1 MAASKWFPQQ
11 LVAFLEAVWSATTEA
26 EAGRMAVERAAETLD
41 AEIAAIVR
49 PDRVVAVVGYPGGA
63 VPVRELTSI
72 TAGGRHHELT
82 VPDVG
87 VCRMATVS
95 LDYPPGATFIL
106 ARAGPDADLRHDEAS
121 LLRGMARVTSTAM
134 RTQHLLDDERAARE
148 ESDRQATENARLLA
162 ELTQRQVRLAEL
174 ANEQAALR
182 RVAVLVAGGAPPEE
196 VFGAVAEEV
205 GRLLEVDF
213 ATLVRYDPQDAIT
226 IVGTWT
232 RTGAPPPIPVGNRLP
247 IGGRNL
253 TTVVYQTGRSARVD
267 YDDVSG
273 AIGDA
278 AARDW
283 GLRSSAG
290 VPIRVEG
297 RLWGAMFVAFTR
309 EEPLP
314 ADTEA
319 RLAGFT
325 ELVATAIAN
334 AQARTELRRFAEE
347 QAALRRVATLVA
359 GGAPP
364 EEVFAAVAEE
374 VGRLL
379 GTVQTNMLR
388 YDPDDVATIVAVFGR
403 VGDAAAVS
411 VGDRYKI
418 GGRNATTLVFETGR
432 PARIDGYSGAWGAV
446 GRAAGYRSSV
456 GVPIS
461 VEGRLWGVI
470 GVASTR
476 DEPLP
481 ADIEARM
488 AGFTELVATA
498 VANAQARVE
507 LRGFAEEQAA
517 LRRVATLVAGG
528 APPEEVFTAVPE
540 EAGRLLK
547 VDYTVVSRYDAD
559 GLVTV
564 VGGWARTEPG
574 RPLAIG
580 LRLKPEGRNIH
591 ALVFQTGQPARIDD
605 YGTAV
610 GAFADVARD
619 WQYRSSVG
627 VPISVEGRLWGVMI
641 AGSRGEPLPADTEAR
656 LAGFTEMVATAI
668 ADAQARVELR
678 RFAEEQAALRR
689 VATLVARAAPPEE
702 VFGAVAEEVGRLLG
716 TDFTVMSRYDP
727 DGAATVVGVWA
738 RTGTARVLPV
748 GLRMDFGGRNVHTLV
763 FQTGRPERI
772 DDYAGASGDAADAER
787 DSGFRSAVGV
797 PISVEDRLWG
807 VMSVASTREE
817 PLSADTKGRLAAF
830 TELIVTALV
839 NAEAQAALNAS
850 RARIVATADRTRR
863 RIERNLHDGAQQR
876 LVSLVLHL
884 QEMQEAAPGAGEL
897 AGRLKSAVTEVT
909 EVLEEL
915 REIAHGIHPAILTV
929 GGLRPALEALA
940 RRSAVPV
947 SLDISVAER
956 LPEPVEIAAYYA
968 VSEALTNTAKH
979 AHASGADVEVAVR
992 DGGLRVCVRDDGRGG
1007 ADFAGG
1013 SGLAGIKDRM
1023 EALGGQIWLQSP
1035 PGTGTAMQI
1044 VIPLSGPGTPGPPT
1058 GAASSPQ

>member
-1 MAASKWFPQQ
+1 MSASKWFPQQ

-26 EAGRMAVERAAETLD
+26 DAGRTAVERAAETLD
-41 AEIAAIVR
+41 AEIAAIVC
-49 PDRVVAVVGYPGGA
+49 PGRVVAVVGYPAGA

-72 TAGGRHHELT
+72 TAGGGHHELT

-87 VCRMATVS
+87 VCRMAAVA

-106 ARAGPDADLRHDEAS
+106 ARAGPDAGLRRDEAS

-148 ESDRQATENARLLA
+148 ESDSQATENARLLA
-162 ELTQRQVRLAEL
+162 ELTQRQVRLTEL
-174 ANEQAALR
+174 ASEQAALR

-196 VFGAVAEEV
+196 VFGAVAEEA

-226 IVGTWT
+226 VLGTWT
-232 RTGAPPPIPVGNRLP
+232 RTGAPPPIPVGSRLP
-247 IGGRNL
+247 LGGRNL
-253 TTVVYQTGRSARVD
+253 TTAVYQTGRPARVD

-309 EEPLP
+309 EESLP

-325 ELVATAIAN
+325 ELVATAVAN

-388 YDPDDVATIVAVFGR
+388 YDPDDVATIVAVYGR

-476 DEPLP
+476 DEPLA

-498 VANAQARVE
+498 
-507 LRGFAEEQAA
+507 
-517 LRRVATLVAGG
+517 
-528 APPEEVFTAVPE
+528 
-540 EAGRLLK
+540 
-547 VDYTVVSRYDAD
+547 
-559 GLVTV
+559 
-564 VGGWARTEPG
+564 
-574 RPLAIG
+574 
-580 LRLKPEGRNIH
+580 
-591 ALVFQTGQPARIDD
+591 
-605 YGTAV
+605 
-610 GAFADVARD
+610 
-619 WQYRSSVG
+619 
-627 VPISVEGRLWGVMI
+627 
-641 AGSRGEPLPADTEAR
+641 
-656 LAGFTEMVATAI
+656 I

-678 RFAEEQAALRR
+678 GFAEEQAALRR

-727 DGAATVVGVWA
+727 DGAVTVVGVWA
-738 RTGTARVLPV
+738 RTGTAQVLPV

-763 FQTGRPERI
+763 FQTGGPERI

-876 LVSLVLHL
+876 LVSLTLHL
-884 QEMQEAAPGAGEL
+884 QEMQEAAPGAGGL
-897 AGRLKSAVTEVT
+897 AGRLKGAVTEVT
-909 EVLEEL
+909 EVLENL
-915 REIAHGIHPAILTV
+915 REIAHGIHPAILTA

-947 SLDISVAER
+947 SLDISVAGR

-979 AHASGADVEVAVR
+979 AHASGADVEVAAR

-1035 PGTGTAMQI
+1035 PGAGTAMQI
-1044 VIPLSGPGTPGPPT
+1044 VIPLSGPGTPGPPAIRD
-1058 GAASSPQ
+1058 GPRR

>member
-1 MAASKWFPQQ
+1 M
-11 LVAFLEAVWSATTEA
+11 
-26 EAGRMAVERAAETLD
+26 
-41 AEIAAIVR
+41 
-49 PDRVVAVVGYPGGA
+49 
-63 VPVRELTSI
+63 
-72 TAGGRHHELT
+72 
-82 VPDVG
+82 
-87 VCRMATVS
+87 
-95 LDYPPGATFIL
+95 
-106 ARAGPDADLRHDEAS
+106 
-121 LLRGMARVTSTAM
+121 
-134 RTQHLLDDERAARE
+134 
-148 ESDRQATENARLLA
+148 
-162 ELTQRQVRLAEL
+162 
-174 ANEQAALR
+174 
-182 RVAVLVAGGAPPEE
+182 
-196 VFGAVAEEV
+196 
-205 GRLLEVDF
+205 
-213 ATLVRYDPQDAIT
+213 
-226 IVGTWT
+226 
-232 RTGAPPPIPVGNRLP
+232 
-247 IGGRNL
+247 
-253 TTVVYQTGRSARVD
+253 YQTGRPQRID

-273 AIGDA
+273 TIGDT

-297 RLWGAMFVAFTR
+297 RLWGAVFVAFTR
-309 EEPLP
+309 EESLP
-314 ADTEA
+314 ADAEA

-325 ELVATAIAN
+325 ELVATAVAN

-359 GGAPP
+359 GGASP

-388 YDPDDVATIVAVFGR
+388 YDPDDVATIVAVHGR

-411 VGDRYKI
+411 VGDRYKL

-476 DEPLP
+476 DERLP
-481 ADIEARM
+481 ADIEARL

-540 EAGRLLK
+540 EVGRLLN

-564 VGGWARTEPG
+564 VGGWARTDPG

-591 ALVFQTGQPARIDD
+591 ALVFQTGQPTRIDD
-605 YGTAV
+605 YGTAA

-641 AGSRGEPLPADTEAR
+641 AGSREESLPADTEAR

-678 RFAEEQAALRR
+678 GFAEEQAALRR
-689 VATLVARAAPPEE
+689 VATLVARGASPEE

-738 RTGTARVLPV
+738 RTGSAWVLAV

-763 FQTGRPERI
+763 FQSGRPERI

-807 VMSVASTREE
+807 VMSVASMREE
-817 PLSADTKGRLAAF
+817 PLSADIQGRLAAF

-850 RARIVATADRTRR
+850 RARIVAAADRTRR
-863 RIERNLHDGAQQR
+863 RIERDLHDGAQQR
-876 LVSLVLHL
+876 LVSLALHL
-884 QEMQEAAPGAGEL
+884 RETQATAPGAGEL
-897 AGRLKSAVTEVT
+897 AGRLEGAVTEVT
-909 EVLEEL
+909 EVLDEL
-915 REIAHGIHPAILTV
+915 REIARGIHPAILTE
-929 GGLRPALEALA
+929 GGLPPALRTLA
-940 RRSAVPV
+940 RRCAVPV
-947 SLDISVAER
+947 SLDIKVAAR

-968 VSEALTNTAKH
+968 ISEALTNTAKH
-979 AHASGADVEVAVR
+979 AHASGAAVEVAAR
-992 DGGLRVCVRDDGRGG
+992 DGSLRVCVRDDGRGG

-1023 EALGGQIWLQSP
+1023 EALGGRIWLHSP
-1035 PGTGTAMQI
+1035 PGAGTAVYI
-1044 VIPLSGPGTPGPPT
+1044 VMPLSGPGGPGPSA
-1058 GAASSPQ
+1058 GAVNSPR

>member
-106 ARAGPDADLRHDEAS
+106 ARAGADADLRHDEAS

-196 VFGAVAEEV
+196 VFGAVAEEA

-213 ATLVRYDPQDAIT
+213 ATLVRYDLQDAIT
-226 IVGTWT
+226 IAGTWT
-232 RTGAPPPIPVGNRLP
+232 RTGAPPPIPVGNRLLL
-247 IGGRNL
+247 GGRNL
-253 TTVVYQTGRSARVD
+253 TTLVYQTGRPQRID

-273 AIGDA
+273 AIGNA

-290 VPIRVEG
+290 VPFRVEG
-297 RLWGAMFVAFTR
+297 RLWGAMLVAFTH
-309 EEPLP
+309 EESLP
-314 ADTEA
+314 ADTEE

-325 ELVATAIAN
+325 ELVATAVAN
-334 AQARTELRRFAEE
+334 AQARTELHRFAEE

-379 GTVQTNMLR
+379 GTLQTNMLR
-388 YDPDDVATIVAVFGR
+388 YDPDDVATIVAVHGR

-411 VGDRYKI
+411 VGDRYKV
-418 GGRNATTLVFETGR
+418 GGRNTTTLVFETGR

-517 LRRVATLVAGG
+517 LRRVATLVA
-528 APPEEVFTAVPE
+528 
-540 EAGRLLK
+540 
-547 VDYTVVSRYDAD
+547 
-559 GLVTV
+559 
-564 VGGWARTEPG
+564 
-574 RPLAIG
+574 
-580 LRLKPEGRNIH
+580 
-591 ALVFQTGQPARIDD
+591 
-605 YGTAV
+605 
-610 GAFADVARD
+610 
-619 WQYRSSVG
+619 
-627 VPISVEGRLWGVMI
+627 
-641 AGSRGEPLPADTEAR
+641 
-656 LAGFTEMVATAI
+656 
-668 ADAQARVELR
+668 
-678 RFAEEQAALRR
+678 
-689 VATLVARAAPPEE
+689 RAAPPEE

-727 DGAATVVGVWA
+727 DGTATVVGVWA

-897 AGRLKSAVTEVT
+897 AGRLKGAVTEVT

-979 AHASGADVEVAVR
+979 AHASGADVEVAAR

-1035 PGTGTAMQI
+1035 PGTGTAMRI

>member
-1 MAASKWFPQQ
+1 MMDASP
-11 LVAFLEAVWSATTEA
+11 
-26 EAGRMAVERAAETLD
+26 GRTRD
-41 AEIAAIVR
+41 HRIA
-49 PDRVVAVVGYPGGA
+49 
-63 VPVRELTSI
+63 
-72 TAGGRHHELT
+72 
-82 VPDVG
+82 
-87 VCRMATVS
+87 
-95 LDYPPGATFIL
+95 
-106 ARAGPDADLRHDEAS
+106 
-121 LLRGMARVTSTAM
+121 
-134 RTQHLLDDERAARE
+134 Q
-148 ESDRQATENARLLA
+148 
-162 ELTQRQVRLAEL
+162 
-174 ANEQAALR
+174 EQAALR
-182 RVAVLVAGGAPPEE
+182 RVAVLVAGGPPPKE
-196 VFGAVAEEV
+196 VFSAVAEEA

-226 IVGTWT
+226 VAGTWT
-232 RTGAPPPIPVGNRLP
+232 RTGAPPPIPVGSRLP
-247 IGGRNL
+247 LGGRNL
-253 TTVVYQTGRSARVD
+253 TTLVYQTGRPQRID

-273 AIGDA
+273 TIGDT

-297 RLWGAMFVAFTR
+297 RLWGAVFVAFTR
-309 EEPLP
+309 EESLP
-314 ADTEA
+314 ADAEA

-325 ELVATAIAN
+325 ELVATAVAN

-359 GGAPP
+359 GGASP

-388 YDPDDVATIVAVFGR
+388 YDPDDVATIVAVHGR

-411 VGDRYKI
+411 VGDRYKL

-476 DEPLP
+476 DERLP
-481 ADIEARM
+481 ADIEARL

-540 EAGRLLK
+540 EVGRLLN

-564 VGGWARTEPG
+564 VGGWARTDPG

-591 ALVFQTGQPARIDD
+591 ALVFQTGQPTRIDD
-605 YGTAV
+605 YGTAA

-641 AGSRGEPLPADTEAR
+641 AGSREESLPADTEAR

-678 RFAEEQAALRR
+678 GFAEEQAALRR
-689 VATLVARAAPPEE
+689 VATLVARGASPEE

-738 RTGTARVLPV
+738 RTGSAWVLAV

-763 FQTGRPERI
+763 FQSGRPSGSMTTPVPR
-772 DDYAGASGDAADAER
+772 AMPPTPNATRGSARPSACRSASRTGCGAS
-787 DSGFRSAVGV
+787 
-797 PISVEDRLWG
+797 
-807 VMSVASTREE
+807 
-817 PLSADTKGRLAAF
+817 
-830 TELIVTALV
+830 
-839 NAEAQAALNAS
+839 
-850 RARIVATADRTRR
+850 
-863 RIERNLHDGAQQR
+863 
-876 LVSLVLHL
+876 
-884 QEMQEAAPGAGEL
+884 
-897 AGRLKSAVTEVT
+897 
-909 EVLEEL
+909 
-915 REIAHGIHPAILTV
+915 
-929 GGLRPALEALA
+929 
-940 RRSAVPV
+940 
-947 SLDISVAER
+947 
-956 LPEPVEIAAYYA
+956 
-968 VSEALTNTAKH
+968 
-979 AHASGADVEVAVR
+979 
-992 DGGLRVCVRDDGRGG
+992 
-1007 ADFAGG
+1007 
-1013 SGLAGIKDRM
+1013 
-1023 EALGGQIWLQSP
+1023 
-1035 PGTGTAMQI
+1035 
-1044 VIPLSGPGTPGPPT
+1044 
-1058 GAASSPQ
+1058 

>member
-1 MAASKWFPQQ
+1 VMDASP
-11 LVAFLEAVWSATTEA
+11 
-26 EAGRMAVERAAETLD
+26 GRTRD
-41 AEIAAIVR
+41 HRIA
-49 PDRVVAVVGYPGGA
+49 
-63 VPVRELTSI
+63 
-72 TAGGRHHELT
+72 
-82 VPDVG
+82 
-87 VCRMATVS
+87 
-95 LDYPPGATFIL
+95 
-106 ARAGPDADLRHDEAS
+106 
-121 LLRGMARVTSTAM
+121 
-134 RTQHLLDDERAARE
+134 Q
-148 ESDRQATENARLLA
+148 
-162 ELTQRQVRLAEL
+162 
-174 ANEQAALR
+174 EQAALR
-182 RVAVLVAGGAPPEE
+182 RVAVLVAGGPPPEE
-196 VFGAVAEEV
+196 VFSAVAEEA

-226 IVGTWT
+226 VAGTWT
-232 RTGAPPPIPVGNRLP
+232 RTGAPPHIPVGSRLP
-247 IGGRNL
+247 LGGRNL
-253 TTVVYQTGRSARVD
+253 TTLVYETGRPQRID
-267 YDDVSG
+267 YGDVSG
-273 AIGDA
+273 TIGDT

-297 RLWGAMFVAFTR
+297 RLWGAMLVAFTR
-309 EEPLP
+309 EESLP
-314 ADTEA
+314 ADAEA

-325 ELVATAIAN
+325 ELVATAVAN

-359 GGAPP
+359 GGASP

-388 YDPDDVATIVAVFGR
+388 YDPDDVATIVAVHGR
-403 VGDAAAVS
+403 VGDDAAVS
-411 VGDRYKI
+411 VGDRYKL

-481 ADIEARM
+481 ADIEARL

-498 VANAQARVE
+498 VANAQAHVE

-517 LRRVATLVAGG
+517 LRQVATLVAGG
-528 APPEEVFTAVPE
+528 ASPEEVFTAVPE
-540 EAGRLLK
+540 EVGRLLK

-564 VGGWARTEPG
+564 VGGWARTDPG

-591 ALVFQTGQPARIDD
+591 ALVFRTGQPARIDD
-605 YGTAV
+605 YRAAA

-641 AGSRGEPLPADTEAR
+641 AGSREDSLPADTEAR
-656 LAGFTEMVATAI
+656 LAGFTELVATAI

-678 RFAEEQAALRR
+678 GFAEEQAALRR
-689 VATLVARAAPPEE
+689 VATLVARGAPPEE
-702 VFGAVAEEVGRLLG
+702 VFAAVAEEVGRLLG

-738 RTGTARVLPV
+738 RTGSARALAV
-748 GLRMDFGGRNVHTLV
+748 GLRMDIGGQNVHTLV
-763 FQTGRPERI
+763 FQTSRPERI
-772 DDYAGASGDAADAER
+772 DDYAGASGDTADAER

-807 VMSVASTREE
+807 VMSVASTRKE
-817 PLSADTKGRLAAF
+817 PLSADIEGRLAAF

-850 RARIVATADRTRR
+850 RARIVAAADQTRR

-876 LVSLVLHL
+876 LVSLALHL
-884 QEMQEAAPGAGEL
+884 REMQAAAPVAGEL
-897 AGRLKSAVTEVT
+897 AGRLEGAVAEVT
-909 EVLEEL
+909 EVLDEL
-915 REIAHGIHPAILTV
+915 REIARGIHPAILTE
-929 GGLRPALEALA
+929 GGLRPALRALA

-947 SLDISVAER
+947 SLDIKVAER
-956 LPEPVEIAAYYA
+956 LPEPVETAAYYA
-968 VSEALTNTAKH
+968 ISEALTNTAKY
-979 AHASGADVEVAVR
+979 AHASAAAVEVAAH

-1023 EALGGQIWLQSP
+1023 EALGGRIWLHSR
-1035 PGTGTAMQI
+1035 PGAGTAVYI
-1044 VIPLSGPGTPGPPT
+1044 VMPLSGPGGPGPSA
-1058 GAASSPQ
+1058 GAVNSPR

>member
-1 MAASKWFPQQ
+1 MMDASP
-11 LVAFLEAVWSATTEA
+11 
-26 EAGRMAVERAAETLD
+26 GRTRD
-41 AEIAAIVR
+41 HRIA
-49 PDRVVAVVGYPGGA
+49 
-63 VPVRELTSI
+63 
-72 TAGGRHHELT
+72 
-82 VPDVG
+82 
-87 VCRMATVS
+87 
-95 LDYPPGATFIL
+95 
-106 ARAGPDADLRHDEAS
+106 
-121 LLRGMARVTSTAM
+121 
-134 RTQHLLDDERAARE
+134 Q
-148 ESDRQATENARLLA
+148 
-162 ELTQRQVRLAEL
+162 
-174 ANEQAALR
+174 EQAALR
-182 RVAVLVAGGAPPEE
+182 RVAVLVAGGAPPED
-196 VFGAVAEEV
+196 VFGAVAEEA

-232 RTGAPPPIPVGNRLP
+232 RTGAPSPTPVGDRMPL
-247 IGGRNL
+247 GGRNL
-253 TTVVYQTGRSARVD
+253 STLVYQTGRPERID

-278 AARDW
+278 AAREW
-283 GLRSSAG
+283 RLRSSAG
-290 VPIRVEG
+290 VPIQVEG
-297 RLWGAMFVAFTR
+297 RLWGAMLVAFTR
-309 EEPLP
+309 EESLP
-314 ADTEA
+314 ADAEA

-325 ELVATAIAN
+325 ELVVTAVAN
-334 AQARTELRRFAEE
+334 AQARTELRGFAEE

-359 GGAPP
+359 GGASP
-364 EEVFAAVAEE
+364 EEVFTAVAGE

-388 YDPDDVATIVAVFGR
+388 YDPDDVATIVAVHGR

-411 VGDRYKI
+411 VGDRYEL
-418 GGRNATTLVFETGR
+418 GGRNATTLVFQTGR

-481 ADIEARM
+481 ADIEARL

-528 APPEEVFTAVPE
+528 ASPEEVFTAVPE
-540 EAGRLLK
+540 EVGRLLN

-564 VGGWARTEPG
+564 VGGWASTDPG

-591 ALVFQTGQPARIDD
+591 ALVFQTGQPTRIDD

-641 AGSRGEPLPADTEAR
+641 AGSREESLPADTEAR

-678 RFAEEQAALRR
+678 GFAEEQAALRR
-689 VATLVARAAPPEE
+689 VATLVARGASPEK
-702 VFGAVAEEVGRLLG
+702 VFGAVAEEAGRLLG
-716 TDFTVMSRYDP
+716 TDSTVMSRYDP
-727 DGAATVVGVWA
+727 DGAAMVVGVWDG
-738 RTGTARVLPV
+738 TGAARVIPV
-748 GLRMDFGGRNVHTLV
+748 GLRLDFGGRNVHTLV
-763 FQTGRPERI
+763 FQTGRPGRI
-772 DDYAGASGDAADAER
+772 DDYAAASGDAADAAR
-787 DSGFRSAVGV
+787 GWGFRSAVGV

-807 VMSVASTREE
+807 VMSVASAREE
-817 PLSADTKGRLAAF
+817 PLSADTEERLAAF

-850 RARIVATADRTRR
+850 RARIVAAADRTRR

-876 LVSLVLHL
+876 LVSLALHL
-884 QEMQEAAPGAGEL
+884 RETQAAAPGAGEL
-897 AGRLKSAVTEVT
+897 AGRLEGAVTEVT
-909 EVLEEL
+909 EVLDEL
-915 REIAHGIHPAILTV
+915 REIARGIHPAILTE
-929 GGLRPALEALA
+929 GGLPPALRALA
-940 RRSAVPV
+940 RRCAVPV
-947 SLDISVAER
+947 SLDVKVAER

-968 VSEALTNTAKH
+968 ISEALTNTAKH
-979 AHASGADVEVAVR
+979 GHASAAAVEVAAR

-1023 EALGGQIWLQSP
+1023 EALGGRIWLHSP
-1035 PGTGTAMQI
+1035 PGAGTAVHI
-1044 VIPLSGPGTPGPPT
+1044 VMPLSGPGGPGPSA
-1058 GAASSPQ
+1058 GAVNSPR

>member
-1 MAASKWFPQQ
+1 
-11 LVAFLEAVWSATTEA
+11 
-26 EAGRMAVERAAETLD
+26 
-41 AEIAAIVR
+41 
-49 PDRVVAVVGYPGGA
+49 
-63 VPVRELTSI
+63 
-72 TAGGRHHELT
+72 
-82 VPDVG
+82 
-87 VCRMATVS
+87 
-95 LDYPPGATFIL
+95 
-106 ARAGPDADLRHDEAS
+106 
-121 LLRGMARVTSTAM
+121 M

-247 IGGRNL
+247 LGGRNL
-253 TTVVYQTGRSARVD
+253 TTLVYQTGRSAADRLRRR
-267 YDDVSG
+267 SG

-309 EEPLP
+309 EESLP

-325 ELVATAIAN
+325 ELVATAVAN

-388 YDPDDVATIVAVFGR
+388 YDPDDVATIVAVYGR

-656 LAGFTEMVATAI
+656 LAGFTELVATAI
-668 ADAQARVELR
+668 AERAGARRAARVR
-678 RFAEEQAALRR
+678 RGAGG
-689 VATLVARAAPPEE
+689 AAPGGHAGGPG
-702 VFGAVAEEVGRLLG
+702 GAAGGGIRRGRRGGRPTAGHGL
-716 TDFTVMSRYDP
+716 TVMSRYDP

-738 RTGTARVLPV
+738 RTGTA
-748 GLRMDFGGRNVHTLV
+748 GF
-763 FQTGRPERI
+763 
-772 DDYAGASGDAADAER
+772 
-787 DSGFRSAVGV
+787 FRSASGWTSGGGTCTRWCSRPAGLSGSTTMPV
-797 PISVEDRLWG
+797 PRAMPPTPNAARG
-807 VMSVASTREE
+807 
-817 PLSADTKGRLAAF
+817 SARPSACRS
-830 TELIVTALV
+830 
-839 NAEAQAALNAS
+839 AS
-850 RARIVATADRTRR
+850 RA
-863 RIERNLHDGAQQR
+863 G
-876 LVSLVLHL
+876 
-884 QEMQEAAPGAGEL
+884 
-897 AGRLKSAVTEVT
+897 
-909 EVLEEL
+909 
-915 REIAHGIHPAILTV
+915 
-929 GGLRPALEALA
+929 
-940 RRSAVPV
+940 
-947 SLDISVAER
+947 
-956 LPEPVEIAAYYA
+956 
-968 VSEALTNTAKH
+968 
-979 AHASGADVEVAVR
+979 
-992 DGGLRVCVRDDGRGG
+992 C
-1007 ADFAGG
+1007 GG
-1013 SGLAGIKDRM
+1013 S
-1023 EALGGQIWLQSP
+1023 
-1035 PGTGTAMQI
+1035 
-1044 VIPLSGPGTPGPPT
+1044 
-1058 GAASSPQ
+1058 

>member
-1 MAASKWFPQQ
+1 MLRDRLLALVLRPTAPPVMWGVATAAVLIAGEVLLVHLLKRIAPDNAFGAVFLLGVLVVSAGWGFGLALATSLASTLAYVWFHVHEGSGSLAPAVIVFLTLALLTNV
-11 LVAFLEAVWSATTEA
+11 LVGQARL
-26 EAGRMAVERAAETLD
+26 RAAE
-41 AEIAAIVR
+41 ANQR
-49 PDRVVAVVGYPGGA
+49 R
-63 VPVRELTSI
+63 RE
-72 TAGGRHHELT
+72 
-82 VPDVG
+82 
-87 VCRMATVS
+87 
-95 LDYPPGATFIL
+95 
-106 ARAGPDADLRHDEAS
+106 ADLA
-121 LLRGMARVTSTAM
+121 
-134 RTQHLLDDERAARE
+134 
-148 ESDRQATENARLLA
+148 
-162 ELTQRQVRLAEL
+162 AEL
-174 ANEQAALR
+174 ARIMLRAVDLPAALDAAGR
-182 RVAVLVAGGAPPEE
+182 RMADVLELPYATLTVD
-196 VFGAVAEEV
+196 AVAANTDDEAIP
-205 GRLLEVDF
+205 LL
-213 ATLVRYDPQDAIT
+213 DAQ
-226 IVGTWT
+226 V
-232 RTGAPPPIPVGNRLP
+232 PVGSLQVP
-247 IGGRNL
+247 AGL
-253 TTVVYQTGRSARVD
+253 SASAAQRVRRM
-267 YDDVSG
+267 VPSLE
-273 AIGDA
+273 ALLA
-278 AARDW
+278 AARDREQVNAA
-283 GLRSSAG
+283 LES
-290 VPIRVEG
+290 
-297 RLWGAMFVAFTR
+297 TR
-309 EEPLP
+309 E
-314 ADTEA
+314 
-319 RLAGFT
+319 
-325 ELVATAIAN
+325 
-334 AQARTELRRFAEE
+334 QARRQLE
-347 QAALRRVATLVA
+347 
-359 GGAPP
+359 
-364 EEVFAAVAEE
+364 
-374 VGRLL
+374 
-379 GTVQTNMLR
+379 
-388 YDPDDVATIVAVFGR
+388 DSHVAVS
-403 VGDAAAVS
+403 A
-411 VGDRYKI
+411 
-418 GGRNATTLVFETGR
+418 L
-432 PARIDGYSGAWGAV
+432 
-446 GRAAGYRSSV
+446 
-456 GVPIS
+456 
-461 VEGRLWGVI
+461 
-470 GVASTR
+470 
-476 DEPLP
+476 
-481 ADIEARM
+481 
-488 AGFTELVATA
+488 
-498 VANAQARVE
+498 AQ
-507 LRGFAEEQAA
+507 Q
-517 LRRVATLVAGG
+517 
-528 APPEEVFTAVPE
+528 
-540 EAGRLLK
+540 
-547 VDYTVVSRYDAD
+547 
-559 GLVTV
+559 
-564 VGGWARTEPG
+564 
-574 RPLAIG
+574 
-580 LRLKPEGRNIH
+580 
-591 ALVFQTGQPARIDD
+591 QT
-605 YGTAV
+605 
-610 GAFADVARD
+610 
-619 WQYRSSVG
+619 
-627 VPISVEGRLWGVMI
+627 
-641 AGSRGEPLPADTEAR
+641 
-656 LAGFTEMVATAI
+656 
-668 ADAQARVELR
+668 
-678 RFAEEQAALRR
+678 ALRR

-897 AGRLKSAVTEVT
+897 AGRLKGAVTEVT

-979 AHASGADVEVAVR
+979 AHASGADVEVAAR